1 MIYVLIER
9 EIAEDLETTYEEAA
23 RKLLTNAYQTTGF
36 VDGHTYT
43 ELGNPLRRF
52 TLSRWKSVLHWQ
64 QWHGSEQRR
73 DQMAQLAPMLA
84 QDERITILEDVATAA
99 PGQQPSASV
108 ATG

>member
-9 EIAEDLETTYEEAA
+9 EIAEDLETTYEDAA

-43 ELGNPLRRF
+43 ELDNPLRRF
-52 TLSRWKSVLHWQ
+52 TFSRWKSVLHWQ
-64 QWHGSEQRR
+64 QWYDSEERR
-73 DQMAQLAPMLA
+73 DQMAQLSPMLA
-84 QDERITILEDVATAA
+84 QEERITILEDAASGA

-108 ATG
+108 VAG